1 MTEKIIQN
9 VIWIDPNVDNNENK
23 DYQKDIQKMK
33 CKLKCFKKVEEAIIY
48 LKTIKFEEVKII
60 ISGKSY
66 IKFIQSILQN
76 ILVMYIVPKI
86 IIFTSDKEKFIKN
99 NDKYKS
105 IIKDPFYNYG
115 GIKIIFE
122 DIQNFIKNKKI
133 KEINS
138 TNLIKTKKSNDE
150 IQFTFDYIDSLEK
163 LALPLFYK
171 TLIDTISKE
180 NMEKYTDSLFN
191 QYSEKNN
198 DIKKLLSCIISI
210 PNIPIELLSRFY
222 ARLYTIESSFYR
234 NMNEDLGLNKIDNYL
249 PFIKTLYEGVKLHA
263 LNLASSNILYRG
275 AKIDNSELK
284 ILKEYLHKKIP
295 NLPGAI
301 GFCKSFLSFSKDK
314 KCAEIFLRYE
324 NKDKNKLSKVLYILE
339 NDDSLDYNLSTHGDM
354 EKISVL
360 EKEKEVLFFPFSSF
374 EIKNIKDSLFE
385 GEKIYEIRLLYLGQY
400 LKKIESSQDLINKTT
415 NLPESKFKQQII
427 QFGLIKPEKLKDIN
441 MKSIYNSY
449 KKYEKKLLNITN

>member
-23 DYQKDIQKMK
+23 DHQKDTEKKK
-33 CKLKCFKKVEEAIIY
+33 CKLKCSKKVEEAIIY

-66 IKFIQSILQN
+66 IKFIQSFLQN

-198 DIKKLLSCIISI
+198 DIK
-210 PNIPIELLSRFY
+210 
-222 ARLYTIESSFYR
+222 
-234 NMNEDLGLNKIDNYL
+234 
-249 PFIKTLYEGVKLHA
+249 
-263 LNLASSNILYRG
+263 
-275 AKIDNSELK
+275 
-284 ILKEYLHKKIP
+284 
-295 NLPGAI
+295 
-301 GFCKSFLSFSKDK
+301 
-314 KCAEIFLRYE
+314 
-324 NKDKNKLSKVLYILE
+324 
-339 NDDSLDYNLSTHGDM
+339 
-354 EKISVL
+354 
-360 EKEKEVLFFPFSSF
+360 
-374 EIKNIKDSLFE
+374 
-385 GEKIYEIRLLYLGQY
+385 
-400 LKKIESSQDLINKTT
+400 
-415 NLPESKFKQQII
+415 
-427 QFGLIKPEKLKDIN
+427 
-441 MKSIYNSY
+441 
-449 KKYEKKLLNITN
+449 